1 MNIDPN
7 LFVNFT
13 KLKNLVYS
21 GLFNYSNESINFLYK
36 NLKSS
41 SVEQGDW
48 FNLDFTTGGMFESE
62 GKGLDQ
68 DVLYIGSGKIAVCHL
83 FRNDI
88 VYQDSTVD
96 KELFEFRQKL
106 QDIGGIQSAQF
117 YHINNII
124 VLEHIDELP
133 QNNIL
138 RMTFPLQ
145 IPHNRQYNL
154 FAIKL
159 DLQTIVPEENEIIFF
174 DHKIKH
180 SAWNLTG
187 EDWKFLSFDIEE
199 SFLRK

>member
-1 MNIDPN
+1 MMLNPTS
-7 LFVNFT
+7 FKFFH
-13 KLKNLVYS
+13 KLKNIVDS
-21 GLFNYSNESINFLYK
+21 NYINHDNDAITKIFNESKDN
-36 NLKSS
+36 N
-41 SVEQGDW
+41 EDW

-68 DVLYIGSGKIAVCHL
+68 DVLYIGTGKIAVCQL

-88 VYQDSTVD
+88 MYQDSPID
-96 KELFEFRQKL
+96 KALSEFRQKL

-124 VLEHIDELP
+124 VLEHIDELS

-138 RMTFPLQ
+138 RMLFPLETPDCQ
-145 IPHNRQYNL
+145 DYNK
-154 FAIKL
+154 FGIKL
-159 DLQTIVPEENEIIFF
+159 DLQTIVPEKNEIIFF

-199 SFLRK
+199 SFVRK